1 MKAKVENAQRLSETL
16 HIYGECSGQCV
27 NRDKRS
33 IYFCPNTHGP
43 IHKYLKQHMA
53 ITVEASTILGSP
65 YSSGTHYQWY
75 V

>member
-1 MKAKVENAQRLSETL
+1 MRKDSVRLCIFMENAPGSVLIENAQRLSVK
-16 HIYGECSGQCV
+16 H
-27 NRDKRS
+27 S
-33 IYFCPNTHGP
+33 IYFCQNTHGL
-43 IHKYLKQHMA
+43 IHNYLKQHMA